1 MTFQKLVLSKGFYLL
16 YYYLFL
22 NSSFEFE
29 NILVHIIKKML
40 FVCIRLVLE
49 NANP

>member
-1 MTFQKLVLSKGFYLL
+1 MTFQKLVLSKG

-29 NILVHIIKKML
+29 NILVYINKKKCYL
-40 FVCIRLVLE
+40 CAFG
-49 NANP
+49 